1 MSHVSI
7 DKEKEIEQ
15 EVNNAM
21 KTYYKLKSEYE
32 DKRYANKLQ
41 IINNKAL
48 SWKEKRHAFQKLAP
62 KCINCNRPVGTIFS
76 NKLIDLEHHLMAVCG
91 DKKEPCQLNIDINKG
106 IIMDNY
112 TFAMDDKKL
121 IDDIKT
127 QVIIDKND
135 LLFGYITSE
144 TAVSKFDAI
153 KEQLKD
159 LTQSYEYSIQQY
171 YNIVDNTEKQE
182 DLLKTQSE
190 LNANISALKHMMQDY
205 DKTQN
210 VSMANDAVELYVNE
224 IMPKLKKIM
233 ADKYSYCEVESE
245 SIGNNEFKFI
255 LMQKAY
261 TVEELEWNLGKPG
274 VISMKMGNSDNLLK
288 KKKSAKELAAMVT
301 TNGLI
306 PDITDGSLKI
316 QLKPEKSKP
325 SAKINKKLVIID
337 KQSSDEQVEP
347 LEIKDQDDE
356 NEDKETDEDEEII
369 WDRSRL

>member
-1 MSHVSI
+1 MSRVSI

-76 NKLIDLEHHLMAVCG
+76 NKVIDLEHHLMAVCG

-127 QVIIDKND
+127 QVIINKND

-144 TAVSKFDAI
+144 NAVSKFDAI

-171 YNIVDNTEKQE
+171 YNIVDNSEKQ
-182 DLLKTQSE
+182 DGLLKIQSE
-190 LNANISALKHMMQDY
+190 LNANISALKHLMQDY

-224 IMPKLKKIM
+224 IMPKLEKIM
-233 ADKYSYCEVESE
+233 SDKYSYCEVETE
-245 SIGNNEFKFI
+245 SIGNNEVNFI
-255 LMQKAY
+255 LVQKTH

-274 VISMKMGNSDNLLK
+274 VISMKMGNSDNMLK
-288 KKKSAKELAAMVT
+288 KKKTANEVAAPVPT
-301 TNGLI
+301 TGLI
-306 PDITDGSLKI
+306 PDITDGPLKI
-316 QLKPEKSKP
+316 QLKPEKLKP
-325 SAKINKKLVIID
+325 SEKISKKLVIID
-337 KQSSDEQVEP
+337 KKSSDEQVEP
-347 LEIKDQDDE
+347 LEIKGEDE
-356 NEDKETDEDEEII
+356 DDKETDEDEENM